1 MHPMFQKES
10 TPLEVA
16 MMSTNRVLGKKKK
29 DSSDHVSSW
38 VGAIGI
44 TTGGDARGLS
54 ADDCSSTSLKKRKGG
69 YAKGDH
75 FEYFSSGDNEDPEL
89 KSTHTRK
96 LKKKEKRRRQR
107 REKELASVPAG
118 FDLGNDYL
126 PPIMQAAP
134 PIVQKSLQDIGG
146 ESHAN
151 HEFNGSAAIGSKA
164 NDDDDHADAASSP
177 KGDSI
182 EQSCN
187 KAHHSQMPPIEG
199 SKPHCAYYLPPI
211 LQSSL
216 LGL

>member
-1 MHPMFQKES
+1 MHPMFKKES

-29 DSSDHVSSW
+29 DSSEHASSW

-44 TTGGDARGLS
+44 TTGGDARGLF
-54 ADDCSSTSLKKRKGG
+54 AEDCSSSSMKKRKRG
-69 YAKGDH
+69 YPDEVV

-134 PIVQKSLQDIGG
+134 PIVQQSLEDIGDK
-146 ESHAN
+146 SNAN
-151 HEFNGSAAIGSKA
+151 HGFNGSAATSSEANK
-164 NDDDDHADAASSP
+164 NDDHTNEASSP
-177 KGDSI
+177 NGDSI
-182 EQSCN
+182 EHAGN
-187 KAHHSQMPPIEG
+187 KTHHSQIPAIKR
-199 SKPHCAYYLPPI
+199 SKAHCAYYLPPI
-211 LQSSL
+211 LHPSL